1 MTWIEQQKIIT
12 LIRPKREALEHGEAV
27 LLAWFARFKE
37 KWSST
42 GEVYGGKVEISM
54 PKMIC
59 EYTNVPYPERVEMR
73 LQWKFGA
80 TVAFL
85 EEHFPDF

>member
-27 LLAWFARFKE
+27 LLAYFSRFKKDWE
-37 KWSST
+37 AK
-42 GEVYGGKVEISM
+42 GEVHGVKVEISM

-59 EYTNVPYPERVEMR
+59 EYTNVPYPEMVEMK
-73 LQWKFGA
+73 LQWKFGS

-85 EEHFPDF
+85 EEYFPDF